1 MKLDGVLVLSGKVLI
16 LHYLLEL
23 LLTTFIRNKIYL
35 VELVDVLVAC
45 KPPGPVLYM
54 RVGKDVPP
62 SSTEPRMFEPR
73 SG

>member
-1 MKLDGVLVLSGKVLI
+1 MKLDGVLILSGKVLI
-16 LHYLLEL
+16 LH
-23 LLTTFIRNKIYL
+23 YL

>member
-1 MKLDGVLVLSGKVLI
+1 MEFGTLRKNVLI
-16 LHYLLEL
+16 LH
-23 LLTTFIRNKIYL
+23 YL

-54 RVGKDVPP
+54 RVGKDMPP

>member
-1 MKLDGVLVLSGKVLI
+1 MKLDGVLILSGKVLI
-16 LHYLLEL
+16 LH
-23 LLTTFIRNKIYL
+23 YL

-45 KPPGPVLYM
+45 APPGPVLYM

-62 SSTEPRMFEPR
+62 SSTEPRMFDPR

>member
-1 MKLDGVLVLSGKVLI
+1 MQKVKEAKWFFGPPRKRVDPA
-16 LHYLLEL
+16 H
-23 LLTTFIRNKIYL
+23 YL

-62 SSTEPRMFEPR
+62 SSTEPRMFDPR

>member
-1 MKLDGVLVLSGKVLI
+1 MKLDGSLVLSGKVLI
-16 LHYLLEL
+16 LH
-23 LLTTFIRNKIYL
+23 YL

-54 RVGKDVPP
+54 RVGKDMPP

>member
-1 MKLDGVLVLSGKVLI
+1 MKLDGSLVLPGKVLI
-16 LHYLLEL
+16 LHLNLAE
-23 LLTTFIRNKIYL
+23 
-35 VELVDVLVAC
+35 VVDVLVAC